1 MLTYNP
7 STRVTAEDALQHKYF
22 SELPLAIDPAMFPT
36 WPAKSEGGT
45 RKVAAASPKP
55 PSGGRDYKQLKEDE
69 GFHIGNNN
77 LPRAPAVPAF
87 SLKF

>member
-22 SELPLAIDPAMFPT
+22 SELPLATDPAMFPT

-45 RKVAAASPKP
+45 RKVAPSPKP
-55 PSGGRDYKQLKEDE
+55 PSGGRDYKQLKEDD
-69 GFHIGNNN
+69 GFHIVNH
-77 LPRAPAVPAF
+77 LPRAPEVPSF